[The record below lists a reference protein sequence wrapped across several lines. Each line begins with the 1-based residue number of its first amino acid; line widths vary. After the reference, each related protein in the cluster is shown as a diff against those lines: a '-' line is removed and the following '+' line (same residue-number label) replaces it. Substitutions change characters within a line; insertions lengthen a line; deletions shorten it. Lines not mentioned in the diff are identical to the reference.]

1 MSVRKRKWKTA
12 NGDERE
18 AWVVRYADQQGK
30 WRLKTF
36 GTKKEAD
43 DWRVTAL
50 HEVKQGTHTPARVSK
65 TVGETWE
72 LWIEDCEAS
81 GLEKSTIRQRRQHL
95 KHHVSAR
102 TGTVK
107 LADLNTPRI
116 YDFDADMRK
125 AGTSLAMRRKIIT
138 TLKTAISFAQGK
150 GLGAQNVATAVRIRS
165 DDRGN
170 SAGPLRAGTDFPTR
184 AELNLAIE
192 KATGRWRPLI
202 VTAIFTGMRA

>member
-36 GTKKEAD
+36 GTKKRPMIGGSPPCMKSNKAF
-43 DWRVTAL
+43 
-50 HEVKQGTHTPARVSK
+50 TPASVSK

-95 KHHVSAR
+95 KIMSVRA
-102 TGTVK
+102 
-107 LADLNTPRI
+107 LAP
-116 YDFDADMRK
+116 
-125 AGTSLAMRRKIIT
+125 
-138 TLKTAISFAQGK
+138 
-150 GLGAQNVATAVRIRS
+150 
-165 DDRGN
+165 
-170 SAGPLRAGTDFPTR
+170 
-184 AELNLAIE
+184 
-192 KATGRWRPLI
+192 
-202 VTAIFTGMRA
+202 

>member
-50 HEVKQGTHTPARVSK
+50 HEVKQGTHASVSK

-95 KHHVSAR
+95 KIMSVR
-102 TGTVK
+102 T
-107 LADLNTPRI
+107 LAP
-116 YDFDADMRK
+116 
-125 AGTSLAMRRKIIT
+125 
-138 TLKTAISFAQGK
+138 
-150 GLGAQNVATAVRIRS
+150 
-165 DDRGN
+165 
-170 SAGPLRAGTDFPTR
+170 
-184 AELNLAIE
+184 
-192 KATGRWRPLI
+192 
-202 VTAIFTGMRA
+202 